1 MKVCPVCN
9 ETFADELKFC
19 DLDGTRL
26 KREVGTQSPEKQN
39 KAWSLIGV
47 GLLVGA
53 LVLSALS
60 IIFLPKARIAP
71 TGANSET
78 GQAAST
84 RTDSAQTETA
94 QDESTD
100 AQSPEILV
108 EEIPAAESKKRD
120 AAQSSI
126 NGNLNSTTPDPKTA
140 AKEAGEDEMPAGQL
154 ESTLPAPPP
163 PLRESEPVPSLK
175 PASDVRDAEVTAKP
189 ASNAEMK
196 KDPKKS
202 KDDKDDD
209 DKKSDKKGD
218 DKKKK
223 KSGGLFGAFKKIF
236 GKD

>member
-26 KREVGTQSPEKQN
+26 KREVGTESPQKQN

-71 TGANSET
+71 TVANSET
-78 GQAAST
+78 GQAITST
-84 RTDSAQTETA
+84 PADSAQGQIA
-94 QDESTD
+94 D
-100 AQSPEILV
+100 AGAADSESPEILV
-108 EEIPAAESKKRD
+108 EELPATESKKKD
-120 AAQSSI
+120 ADKSLVNANVS
-126 NGNLNSTTPDPKTA
+126 GATPDPKAA
-140 AKEAGEDEMPAGQL
+140 AKETSEDETTAGQF
-154 ESTLPAPPP
+154 EPPIAPPP
-163 PLRESEPVPSLK
+163 PVKEPEPAPAVK
-175 PASDVRDAEVTAKP
+175 PASDTRDAEATAKP
-189 ASNAEMK
+189 ASSAEMK
-196 KDPKKS
+196 RDQKKS
-202 KDDKDDD
+202 KDDD

-218 DKKKK
+218 EKKKK
-223 KSGGLFGAFKKIF
+223 KGGGLFGAFKKIF

>member
-60 IIFLPKARIAP
+60 ITFLPKARVAP
-71 TGANSET
+71 TVVSSET
-78 GQAAST
+78 GQAVAS
-84 RTDSAQTETA
+84 RLDPAQTEVA
-94 QDESTD
+94 QAGSADSQT
-100 AQSPEILV
+100 PEIV
-108 EEIPAAESKKRD
+108 AEEIPPAEVKKKD
-120 AAQSSI
+120 AAQNNA
-126 NGNLNSTTPDPKTA
+126 NGNVNSTTPDPKAA
-140 AKEAGEDEMPAGQL
+140 AKEAGEDEQPAAQI
-154 ESTLPAPPP
+154 EPPPVAPPP
-163 PLRESEPVPSLK
+163 PPKEVDPAPVVK
-175 PASDVRDAEVTAKP
+175 PASDTRDADAKP
-189 ASNAEMK
+189 AANG
-196 KDPKKS
+196 DPKKDGKQS
-202 KDDKDDD
+202 KDKDDD
-209 DKKSDKKGD
+209 DKKSDKKD

-223 KSGGLFGAFKKIF
+223 KGGGLFGAFKKIF

>member
-26 KREVGTQSPEKQN
+26 KREVGIQSPEKQN
-39 KAWSLIGV
+39 KTWSLIGV

-71 TGANSET
+71 TVANSET
-78 GQAAST
+78 GQAVTSA
-84 RTDSAQTETA
+84 RPDSAQTEIA
-94 QDESTD
+94 QAGD
-100 AQSPEILV
+100 ANSQSPEIVV
-108 EEIPAAESKKRD
+108 EEIPAAELKKKD
-120 AAQSSI
+120 PAQSLV
-126 NGNLNSTTPDPKTA
+126 NGNVNSTTPDPKAA
-140 AKEAGEDEMPAGQL
+140 AKEAGEDEQPAGQI
-154 ESTLPAPPP
+154 EPPPVAPPP
-163 PLRESEPVPSLK
+163 PPKELDPAPAVK
-175 PASDVRDAEVTAKP
+175 PASDTRDAEVKP
-189 ASNAEMK
+189 AVSAEPK
-196 KDPKKS
+196 KDAKKS
-202 KDDKDDD
+202 KDDDD

-223 KSGGLFGAFKKIF
+223 KGGGLFGAFKKIF

>member
-26 KREVGTQSPEKQN
+26 KREVGSETPEKQN

-71 TGANSET
+71 TVANSES
-78 GQAAST
+78 GAATTSA
-84 RTDSAQTETA
+84 RPESAQTEIA
-94 QDESTD
+94 QGTSPDS
-100 AQSPEILV
+100 ASPEIVV
-108 EEIPAAESKKRD
+108 EELPPVELKKKD
-120 AAQSSI
+120 SALQNI
-126 NGNLNSTTPDPKTA
+126 NGNANAAAPNPKAA
-140 AKEAGEDEMPAGQL
+140 AKAASEEENPAPADP
-154 ESTLPAPPP
+154 TAVAPPP
-163 PLRESEPVPSLK
+163 PREPEPAPAVVKPTADARDAGSA
-175 PASDVRDAEVTAKP
+175 PAS
-189 ASNAEMK
+189 AEMK
-196 KDPKKS
+196 RDPKRDS
-202 KDDKDDD
+202 SRANDE
-209 DKKSDKKGD
+209 DKKADTKKTD

-223 KSGGLFGAFKKIF
+223 KGGGIFGAFKKIF